1 MSTHATRR
9 WLQCVA
15 HITVEPSLICES
27 RIMDKYLLTILAV
40 SLVMTATGIFQNKK
54 IFLILLVA
62 MSVLV
67 GWYIQVIR
75 VDFYNELAWE
85 KFTQGTRASEPSDGA
100 SASFALLF
108 GWIPSL
114 VLSAVIIGVRKL
126 YKFFFDAPQNKQI
139 QSDAAEPR
147 SWCER

>member
-1 MSTHATRR
+1 
-9 WLQCVA
+9 
-15 HITVEPSLICES
+15 
-27 RIMDKYLLTILAV
+27 MDKYLLTILAV
-40 SLVMTATGIFQNKK
+40 SMVMTAIGIFQNKK
-54 IFLILLVA
+54 IFLVFFVA

-75 VDFYNELAWE
+75 VEFYNELAWE

-100 SASFALLF
+100 SASFALLL

-114 VLSAVIIGVRKL
+114 ALSTVIIGVQKL
-126 YKFFFDAPQNKQI
+126 YKFFFGAPQNKHI

-147 SWCER
+147 S